1 MSTELAFGWRP
12 IENGY
17 SSGLDFLGLAAPIE
31 RILDAE
37 TSGITNV
44 TARARYFSIVPWYY
58 WKYTQLGGE
67 GSAADQRR
75 FAIGFEMLL
84 AYANI
89 AWLEKTEVSMSGI
102 IRRDFC
108 DRVWKEERESL
119 PLRSDEVGDTP
130 SPLDAANYGP
140 SLRRLNLL
148 GRNSQVHTCRDAGII
163 MAEEL
168 DKTLRHLRNYEFLVD
183 AAYIDYATIRE
194 WADHL
199 SLDQPTPK
207 ETELLRALLFSYGD
221 FRLEDVPPRVFTM
234 LLLLNLAQTT
244 NKPFT
249 SSMIEEA
256 LATGL
261 DLTGQPFTPDSLL
274 SATHTRWR
282 ILAILKFLRH
292 ASELA
297 FGAIHR
303 HVKDSH
309 SRFINAETAAIDLIR
324 LAITTNQ
331 AGFSDDYY
339 ELLANYEQGAS
350 PPGWKPSDET
360 PHGILCHAIQLC
372 AWCHAILRT
381 ESGQALLDNEMAQ
394 VGLHLGADLL
404 GYFEQLEDLIEK
416 SMIDAFRWLSVD
428 RAIARHFQVAAG
440 KLVQHD
446 TFRLIEDEEGVRA
459 TDKCPIADVAI
470 RIDSILSLIADV
482 KLLARKDDGY
492 RIVQETRNVY
502 IQQIKRIESSS
513 KKN

>member
-1 MSTELAFGWRP
+1 MSTELTFGWRP
-12 IENGY
+12 IEKGY

-31 RILDAE
+31 GILDAE
-37 TSGITNV
+37 TSGITNA

-58 WKYTQLGGE
+58 WKYTQLDGE
-67 GSAADQRR
+67 GSEADQRR

-89 AWLEKTEVSMSGI
+89 AWLEKTESSMSGI

-130 SPLDAANYGP
+130 SPLDAALYGP
-140 SLRRLNLL
+140 SLRRFNLL
-148 GRNSQVHTCRDAGII
+148 GRYSQVHTCRDAGRI

-168 DKTLRHLRNYEFLVD
+168 DKTLRHLSNYDSLVD
-183 AAYIDYATIRE
+183 ATYIDQATIRE

-221 FRLEDVPPRVFTM
+221 FGLEDVPPRVFAM
-234 LLLLNLAQTT
+234 LLFLNMAQTSG
-244 NKPFT
+244 KPFKT
-249 SSMIEEA
+249 SMIEEA

-261 DLTGQPFTPDSLL
+261 DLAGHPFTPDSLL

-303 HVKDSH
+303 HVKDGN
-309 SRFINAETAAIDLIR
+309 SRFMNAETAAIDLIQIS
-324 LAITTNQ
+324 ITTYRSE
-331 AGFSDDYY
+331 FPDEYV
-339 ELLANYEQGAS
+339 ELLTNYEQGAS
-350 PPGWKPSDET
+350 PPGWKPLDET
-360 PHGILCHAIQLC
+360 PQGVLCHAIQLC

-381 ESGQALLDNEMAQ
+381 ESGEYLLNDDMAQ
-394 VGLHLGADLL
+394 VGQHLDADLL
-404 GYFEQLEDLIEK
+404 GYYEQLEELTGK
-416 SMIDAFRWLSVD
+416 SMIDALRWLSVD
-428 RAIARHFQVAAG
+428 RAIARHFQVAAR

-470 RIDSILSLIADV
+470 RIDSMLSLIADV
-482 KLLARKDDGY
+482 KLLARTDDGY
-492 RIVQETRNVY
+492 RIVPETRTSYNE
-502 IQQIKRIESSS
+502 QIKRVESSR
-513 KKN
+513 N